1 MLESLT
7 SVDIRQTLYEVV
19 VSPRFKLLLLIMD
32 CGRLVNEEVIFFFG
46 FHCVEMRK
54 QKQGATRKCMHIEK
68 NRIVLIILRKYN

>member
-32 CGRLVNEEVIFFFG
+32 CGRLVNEEVIFFFWFSLCG
-46 FHCVEMRK
+46 NEKTEARCYKKVYAYRK
-54 QKQGATRKCMHIEK
+54 KPNSIDNSEE
-68 NRIVLIILRKYN
+68 V